1 MPFHLGVSL
10 FNCCLLTI
18 DPSTI
23 LWAQLLFY
31 IIHTKILLVSHSSKQ
46 EFWKTCTK
54 RSLKYKSHQYGAD
67 LNFFDIWRVCG
78 KSYMFYFFFVFWS
91 YQKHCSCIFFLSLI
105 QRNIL
110 CVVRPF
116 SRHSGRRLDADCKS
130 TKWIN
135 CGYRWALP

>member
-78 KSYMFYFFFVFWS
+78 KSYMFYFFCFLVLPIALFMHLLS
-91 YQKHCSCIFFLSLI
+91 FF
-105 QRNIL
+105 NTKEHPL
-110 CVVRPF
+110 CGETI